1 MQLSPDQKNLHHRAL
16 ALSAQ
21 HRRIEST
28 LIMVLKEIDKTKLYK
43 KLGQP
48 SLFIYAVRL
57 LGLSESVA
65 YGFISV
71 ARKSDQ
77 VAPLLKAIEEQRLSV
92 AKASRIVS
100 ALTNENA
107 EALIE
112 FAITHST
119 RETEFEMARLRP
131 KTAVPDRVKP
141 LSENLIKLEVSL
153 SKIGRAS
160 CRERV

>member
-1 MQLSPDQKNLHHRAL
+1 MQLSLDQKNLHHRAL

-28 LIMVLKEIDKTKLYK
+28 LIMVLKEIDKTKLYR

-57 LGLSESVA
+57 LGLTESVA

-92 AKASRIVS
+92 AKASRVVS
-100 ALTNENA
+100 ALTKENA

-112 FAITHST
+112 FAISHST
-119 RETEFEMARLRP
+119 RETEFEVARLRP
-131 KTAVPDRVKP
+131 KTAGPGC
-141 LSENLIKLEVSL
+141 VSGQ
-153 SKIGRAS
+153 SRRRI
-160 CRERV
+160 